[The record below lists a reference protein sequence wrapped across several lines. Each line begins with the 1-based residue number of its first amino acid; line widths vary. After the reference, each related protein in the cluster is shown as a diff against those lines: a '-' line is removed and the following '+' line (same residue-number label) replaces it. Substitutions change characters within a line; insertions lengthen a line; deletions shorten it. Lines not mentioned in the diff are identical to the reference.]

1 MSEKAK
7 PVAKRASVPAAAP
20 VSVTSQPPVSNS
32 RGVDNVYANNVGISA
47 TMLDFTLYFI
57 ETGQLP
63 GEKGPVVHNDLRAAV
78 TLPLPAAM
86 ALMEAVGN
94 MLKNANEM
102 AAKQKAALQA
112 MRKSSAP
119 Q

>member
-1 MSEKAK
+1 MTPKPKVVAQLAAQLKAN
-7 PVAKRASVPAAAP
+7 P
-20 VSVTSQPPVSNS
+20 QPPVTNP
-32 RGVDNVYANNVGISA
+32 RDVTAVYANNVGISA

-63 GEKGPVVHNDLRAAV
+63 GEKGAVAHNELKAAV
-78 TLPLPAAM
+78 TLPLPSAM
-86 ALMEAVGN
+86 ALMEAVNN

-102 AAKQKAALQA
+102 VANQKAALQA

>member
-1 MSEKAK
+1 MTPKPKVVAQLAAQLKAN
-7 PVAKRASVPAAAP
+7 P
-20 VSVTSQPPVSNS
+20 QPPVTNP
-32 RGVDNVYANNVGISA
+32 RDVTAVYANNVGTSA
-47 TMLDFTLYFI
+47 TMLDFI

-63 GEKGPVVHNDLRAAV
+63 GEKGAVAHNELKAAV
-78 TLPLPAAM
+78 TLPLPSAM
-86 ALMEAVGN
+86 ALMEAVNN

-102 AAKQKAALQA
+102 VANQKAALQA

>member
-1 MSEKAK
+1 VK
-7 PVAKRASVPAAAP
+7 
-20 VSVTSQPPVSNS
+20 T
-32 RGVDNVYANNVGISA
+32 VYANNLGISA

-63 GEKGPVVHNDLRAAV
+63 GENGVVAHNELKAAV
-78 TLPLPAAM
+78 TLPLPSAM
-86 ALMEAVGN
+86 ALMEAVSN

-102 AAKQKAALQA
+102 AANQKAALQA